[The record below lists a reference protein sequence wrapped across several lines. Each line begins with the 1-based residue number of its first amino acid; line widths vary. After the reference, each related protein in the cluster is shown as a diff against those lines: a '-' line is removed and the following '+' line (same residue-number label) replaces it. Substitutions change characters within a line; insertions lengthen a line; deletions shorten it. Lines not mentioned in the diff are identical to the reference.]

1 MSVVYLGLGSNL
13 EPESN
18 LRLASRELRQRFSLQ
33 EISAVYQSAALGF
46 DGADFL
52 NAVACI
58 ETALTPLELHD
69 ELDLVH
75 AAAGRK
81 RGSRN
86 YVSRTL
92 DIDLLLYDQLV
103 VDKPPIRIP
112 RPDVLQFSFVLRPL
126 SEIAPHYRH
135 PVTGRTMREHWRA
148 FDAATQPLSAVGISL

>member
-58 ETALTPLELHD
+58 ETRSE
-69 ELDLVH
+69 
-75 AAAGRK
+75 
-81 RGSRN
+81 S
-86 YVSRTL
+86 
-92 DIDLLLYDQLV
+92 V
-103 VDKPPIRIP
+103 V
-112 RPDVLQFSFVLRPL
+112 
-126 SEIAPHYRH
+126 
-135 PVTGRTMREHWRA
+135 
-148 FDAATQPLSAVGISL
+148 